1 MKCSGKKVSIV
12 LGIRMNDRKGLGRF
26 ILNIGEKIVAVLF
39 SVILLY
45 LFLLSIFTTCFMV
58 YTDEH
63 VYYLKDFPLLMGG
76 GLCVLCLL
84 LALLKKRAD
93 KRQTGK
99 MEAIQV
105 KKDAEIKKLQI
116 AAITMTAIL
125 GTGMI
130 WFILHMNLP
139 PIYDQGSI
147 YGAAGRLLA
156 GDYSGWKHGEYFSM
170 LPYQNGMVLM
180 MCPFVTVFGERA
192 ALAIQICN
200 VPALFAAY
208 LGLAKT
214 AGKIFDRKCGYY
226 TYLGL
231 LLVIPMWTQVTFVYG
246 VIYEI
251 CLAIWAVYLSF
262 IFEREEKW
270 RYIVGSGICIM
281 FAILWK
287 SNAEIFMLA
296 IIIMLLMQA
305 IRKKS
310 LRMIGGIGIILI
322 CGLTAVKGA
331 PFIVHIITGEDTTSG
346 IPMMAWLAMGL
357 QESSIAPGWYNEF
370 PMNLYRHV
378 SSDPKVIQGEVWKSF
393 QDSFRL
399 FSEQKEYA
407 VRFFARKL
415 ASMWAD
421 PAFQFFTTVNT
432 RNLRGDFSYVMKDFF
447 YNGGIMNTVMY
458 LFLDIIQS
466 IYYFGVVLYLLIG
479 RKKLKLENGHLIVV
493 FLGGFLFH
501 FIGEA
506 KSHYVVPYYLMLM
519 PYAVQG
525 YRGMAAK
532 LSKIDLR
539 DKEERK
545 KLYQKRSIKKG
556 IILAVVIIAVSA
568 IQIPVLTNTLKLGGE
583 ERDYIWYCT
592 NETQWKEADYKKI

>member
-1 MKCSGKKVSIV
+1 
-12 LGIRMNDRKGLGRF
+12 MNEKKGLSRF
-26 ILNIGEKIVAVLF
+26 ILNTGENIVAVLF
-39 SVILLY
+39 VVILLY

-63 VYYLKDFPLLMGG
+63 VYYLRDFPLLMGG
-76 GLCVLCLL
+76 GLCILCLL
-84 LALLKKRAD
+84 LSFLKKKVDRKSAQKIMD
-93 KRQTGK
+93 MQ
-99 MEAIQV
+99 E
-105 KKDAEIKKLQI
+105 KKDAEIKKLRMLAI
-116 AAITMTAIL
+116 AATTIL
-125 GTGMI
+125 GTGMV
-130 WFILHMNLP
+130 WFILHMDLP
-139 PIYDQGSI
+139 PIYDQASI
-147 YGAAGRLLA
+147 YGAAGRLLS
-156 GDYSGWKHGEYFSM
+156 GDYFDWKPGEYFSM

-180 MCPFVTVFGERA
+180 MCPFVAVFGEKA

-200 VPALFAAY
+200 VPVLFLAY
-208 LGLAKT
+208 LGLAKI
-214 AGKIFDRKCGYY
+214 AGKIFDKKCGYY

-231 LLVIPMWTQVTFVYG
+231 LFVVPMWTQVTFVYG
-246 VIYEI
+246 VIYEV
-251 CLAIWAVYLSF
+251 CLAVWAVYLGF
-262 IFEREEKW
+262 LFEKTEKW
-270 RYIVGSGICIM
+270 RYIVGSGFCMM

-296 IIIMLLMQA
+296 IILMLLMQA
-305 IRKKS
+305 IRKRS
-310 LRMIGGIGIILI
+310 LKMIGGIGIILI
-322 CGLTAVKGA
+322 GGLAAIKGA
-331 PFIVHIITGEDTTSG
+331 PFIVHMITGENTTSG
-346 IPMMAWLAMGL
+346 IPMTAWLAMGL

-378 SSDPKVIQGEVWKSF
+378 SSDPEVIKGEVWKSF
-393 QDSFRL
+393 QDSLRL

-432 RNLRGDFSYVMKDFF
+432 RNLRGDFSYLMKDLF

-458 LFLDIIQS
+458 LFLDVIQS
-466 IYYFGVVLYLLIG
+466 IYYFGVVLYLLIK
-479 RKKLKLENGHLIVV
+479 RRELKLEKGHLIVA

-519 PYAVQG
+519 PYAAEG
-525 YRGMAAK
+525 YRAMAEK
-532 LSKIDLR
+532 LSKVNLR
-539 DKEERK
+539 DKEEQK
-545 KLYQKRSIKKG
+545 KLCQSGSVKKG
-556 IILAVVIIAVSA
+556 IILAAVIIVVSA
-568 IQIPVLTNTLKLGGE
+568 VRIPAVTNTLKLGGE

>member
-1 MKCSGKKVSIV
+1 MRCSGKKVSTA
-12 LGIRMNDRKGLGRF
+12 LGIHMNEKKGLNRF
-26 ILNIGEKIVAVLF
+26 ILCTGESIVAVLF
-39 SVILLY
+39 AVILLY

-63 VYYLKDFPLLMGG
+63 VYYLRDFPLLMGG
-76 GLCVLCLL
+76 GLGILCFL
-84 LALLKKRAD
+84 LAFYKKKKD
-93 KRQTGK
+93 KNSVGK
-99 MEAIQV
+99 IIDIQE
-105 KKDAEIKKLQI
+105 KKDAEIKKLRMLAI
-116 AAITMTAIL
+116 AATAVL
-125 GTGMI
+125 GTGMV
-130 WFILHMNLP
+130 WFILYMDLP

-147 YGAAGRLLA
+147 YGAAGRLLS
-156 GDYSGWKHGEYFSM
+156 GDYFDWKQGEYFSM

-180 MCPFVTVFGERA
+180 MCPFVAIFGEKA

-200 VPALFAAY
+200 VPVLFLAY

-214 AGKIFDRKCGYY
+214 AGKIFDEKCGYY

-231 LLVIPMWTQVTFVYG
+231 LSVIPMWTQVTFVYG
-246 VIYEI
+246 VIYEV
-251 CLAIWAVYLSF
+251 CLAVWAVYLSF
-262 IFEREEKW
+262 VFEETGKW
-270 RYIVGSGICIM
+270 RYIVGSGFCIM

-296 IIIMLLMQA
+296 IILMLLMQA
-305 IRKKS
+305 IRKRS
-310 LRMIGGIGIILI
+310 LKMAGGIGIILI
-322 CGLTAVKGA
+322 CGVAAIKGA
-331 PFIVHIITGEDTTSG
+331 PFIVHIITGENTTSG
-346 IPMMAWLAMGL
+346 IPMTAWLAMGL

-378 SSDPKVIQGEVWKSF
+378 SNDPEIIKGEVWKSF

-432 RNLRGDFSYVMKDFF
+432 RNLRGDFSYIMKDFF

-458 LFLDIIQS
+458 LFLDMMQS
-466 IYYFGVVLYLLIG
+466 VYYFGVVLYLLIK
-479 RKKLKLENGHLIVV
+479 RKGLKLEKGHLTVV

-525 YRGMAAK
+525 YRVMAEK
-532 LSKIDLR
+532 LSRVNLR

-545 KLYQKRSIKKG
+545 RLYQNRSMKKG
-556 IILAVVIIAVSA
+556 IILAIVIIAVSA
-568 IQIPVLTNTLKLGGE
+568 VQVPVITNTLKLGGE
-583 ERDYIWYCT
+583 ESDYIWYCT